1 MKNWLI
7 TYYTTSTFNKS
18 PHKQLLGMIS
28 PAIKVHV
35 DPQVKPVV
43 VHTSAT
49 VPLHWQDQ
57 VEQQINDDISLG
69 KVEKVLAGEPSLWCH
84 KMILVC
90 KADVIQ
96 CKTVDLS
103 QLNHHCLH
111 ETLHVKPP
119 YPQAKHMPPNTWK
132 SVTDT
137 WNGYHSIPIHKYD
150 CHLITFIILWGC
162 LRCEVGPQGFFASS
176 TKWFDEI
183 MRDAPWKTQ
192 CVDDT
197 ALYDEVLEQHW
208 WKMIDF
214 LELLGQH
221 GIILNRKKFQFSE
234 QKIEFAGFR
243 ISEYEIHP
251 LEKFLI
257 AIRNFPTPTKLSN
270 IRLIA

>member
-69 KVEKVLAGEPSLWCH
+69 KVEKVLTGEPSLWCH
-84 KMILVC
+84 RMILVC

-111 ETLHVKPP
+111 ETHHVKPP
-119 YPQAKHMPPNTWK
+119 YPQAKHMPMNTWK

-162 LRCEVGPQGFFASS
+162 LRCEVGPQGFLLVVQNGL
-176 TKWFDEI
+176 
-183 MRDAPWKTQ
+183 MR
-192 CVDDT
+192 
-197 ALYDEVLEQHW
+197 
-208 WKMIDF
+208 
-214 LELLGQH
+214 
-221 GIILNRKKFQFSE
+221 
-234 QKIEFAGFR
+234 
-243 ISEYEIHP
+243 
-251 LEKFLI
+251 
-257 AIRNFPTPTKLSN
+257 
-270 IRLIA
+270 

>member
-7 TYYTTSTFNKS
+7 AYYTTSIFKKC

-111 ETLHVKPP
+111 ETHHVKPP
-119 YPQAKHMPPNTWK
+119 YPQAKHATEHMEVSNWYMEWLPFHTNSQVWLPP
-132 SVTDT
+132 
-137 WNGYHSIPIHKYD
+137 H
-150 CHLITFIILWGC
+150 HLYYPMGLPPMWGW
-162 LRCEVGPQGFFASS
+162 PSGFF
-176 TKWFDEI
+176 
-183 MRDAPWKTQ
+183 
-192 CVDDT
+192 C
-197 ALYDEVLEQHW
+197 
-208 WKMIDF
+208 
-214 LELLGQH
+214 
-221 GIILNRKKFQFSE
+221 
-234 QKIEFAGFR
+234 
-243 ISEYEIHP
+243 
-251 LEKFLI
+251 
-257 AIRNFPTPTKLSN
+257 
-270 IRLIA
+270 